1 LYLPKPINNAEDIE
15 TTAVA
20 TIISND
26 NDIPAVEAVEVEG
39 NNVSEEEN
47 DSVGDEV

>member
-1 LYLPKPINNAEDIE
+1 MYLPKAINNAEDIE
-15 TTAVA
+15 INAVA

-26 NDIPAVEAVEVEG
+26 NDLPAVEAVEVEG
-39 NNVSEEEN
+39 NNVSEEQN